1 MRYVILGLA
10 MVSVGWIPASN
21 LERYQEKISA
31 YVQVTHIDDILSGI
45 DLSQVYA
52 QASTYDAYLNS
63 NKLPYRMPAT
73 GGNVFVFDP
82 KQFKYAA
89 YNARGFRVKSGRAS
103 GGALWCPDVGRSCK
117 TPRGIFKVFKKRGFE
132 CRSSK
137 YPLGKGGSH
146 MPYCSYFH
154 QAGYAIHASNEVPK
168 NSHASHGCIRLKPKE
183 AYWLHRKF
191 LDIGTTVV
199 VRSY

>member
-1 MRYVILGLA
+1 MIYVVLLIAIISTTLTY
-10 MVSVGWIPASN
+10 ASN
-21 LERYQEKISA
+21 LGMYQEKIKSYA
-31 YVQVTHIDDILSGI
+31 QTMQVV
-45 DLSQVYA
+45 DLLESIQVNQMYA

-63 NKLPYRMPAT
+63 KKLPYRMPAT
-73 GGNVFVFDP
+73 GGHVFVFDP

-89 YNARGFRVKSGRAS
+89 YNSRGFRIKSGRAS
-103 GGALWCPDVGRSCK
+103 GGALWCPDVGRACK
-117 TPRGIFKVFKKRGFE
+117 TPRGVFKVMRKRGYE

-154 QAGYAIHASNEVPK
+154 RAGYAIHASNEVPK
-168 NSHASHGCIRLKPKE
+168 NRHASHGCIRLKPKE

-191 LDIGTTVV
+191 LDIGTVVV